1 MAYATIGFDVIFRD
15 ELVARREAFWALV
28 EREGCEV
35 GLVFGAHGHHEHFR
49 YLTNFAPVLGDAW
62 AVLTGP
68 DEVAC
73 TLTFDWQFEEAR
85 ERSGIERW
93 GRELELQTGS
103 VAVAGL
109 ERMAFTALPDAELVD
124 IGDEA
129 AALRR
134 HKSAAELEL
143 LREAARI
150 ADQAFA
156 AVRDEL
162 WGLTEHEVAARLT
175 YEARRRGAEWAFP
188 PGVTSGP
195 GAVGIRM
202 PTARTIGAGD
212 TVMIDIGPEVEG
224 YQADA
229 TRTYL
234 VGSPSAEQRRAWDA
248 VRVAHEA
255 ALEQCRPGVPCRNVH
270 AAAARVIEDAGY
282 RLPHRIGHGIGLATS
297 FEWPSLDVET
307 AELQPGMTIC
317 VEPAVFV
324 RGLGSFKLEDDL
336 VITDDG
342 HELLTRA
349 PASWTS
355 STST

>member
-1 MAYATIGFDVIFRD
+1 VISRD
-15 ELVARREAFWALV
+15 ELAARRDAFWELV
-28 EREGCEV
+28 AREGCEV
-35 GLVFGAHGHHEHFR
+35 GLAFGAHGHHEHFR

-68 DEVAC
+68 DEIAC
-73 TLTFDWQFEEAR
+73 ALTFDWQFEEAR

-93 GRELELQTGS
+93 SRELDLPPGP

-109 ERMAFTALPDAELVD
+109 ERMPFAALPDAELVD
-124 IGDEA
+124 VGEEA

-134 HKSAAELEL
+134 RKSPAELEL

-150 ADQAFA
+150 ADEAFA

-162 WGLTEHEVAARLT
+162 WGLTEHEIAARLT

-195 GAVGIRM
+195 DAVGIRM
-202 PTARTIGAGD
+202 PTGRTIGAGD
-212 TVMIDIGPEVEG
+212 AVMIDIGPEVEG

-234 VGSPSAEQRRAWDA
+234 VGSPTAEQRRAWDA
-248 VRVAHEA
+248 VRAAHEA
-255 ALEQCRPGVPCRNVH
+255 ALERCRPGVACREVH
-270 AAAARVIEDAGY
+270 AAAAGVVEDAGY

-297 FEWPSLDVET
+297 FEWPSMDTET
-307 AELQPGMTIC
+307 AELEPGMTIC
-317 VEPAVFV
+317 VEPAVFLPGV
-324 RGLGSFKLEDDL
+324 GSFKLEDDL

-342 HELLTRA
+342 HELLTGA
-349 PASWTS
+349 PTNWTS
-355 STST
+355 SAST